1 MSTQALSL
9 LSLISFVYI
18 NGRTIL
24 FILCFL
30 SLITPVGECHESA
43 LPDILYVQV
52 PAQTESLNENDKSLF
67 SLSMRYMDGCQI
79 MARLADEG
87 KTINLTPEFVSA
99 KDPSVSFDGQHILF
113 AGKKSSTD
121 NWQIWQM
128 KRDGSQKKQLTDE
141 PDDCLSPLYVGSIF
155 HLNDA
160 VPTDQIIFVGASHG
174 WMNETGTGKAFSLYV
189 CNIDGSY
196 VRRVTYNLSTDFEPD
211 VLPNGRVV
219 YSSWRRHGVGG
230 KGRFELLEISID
242 GTDLMPF
249 TSKNE
254 NGFHREMVR
263 YGENGKIYFIES
275 ESLNGLGGGRLA
287 CVSYRRPMNS
297 YERLDEIKDGVYHT
311 PCPMPTNDNSHRLL
325 VSFRENQPNSV
336 YKIYLY
342 EDSLTPFISQ
352 PEWHCIDAQ
361 VLASHTRAKGRSTV
375 VDERFTVGEYF
386 CMDVYASNRPEIQAI
401 PQGGLKRLRI
411 IEGLPIRIDQSRV
424 DLSNL
429 LAETPVG
436 SNQFSAT
443 TYGPRR
449 ILGDIPIESD
459 GSFHIQIPA
468 EIPVT
473 FQLLDDH
480 GMALAKQDSWTW
492 IMRRETR
499 GCTGCHEDPELAPPN
514 KLAGAVLKPGIRLT
528 LQPGQRR
535 TVDFK
540 HDISPIIEKSCS
552 SAECHAAGGTIPF
565 LDASSLVEHKGKG
578 AFFSQAYETL
588 LHPIEIDGR
597 EQERYVYPGS
607 ARNSPLVW
615 HLFGKRMGE
624 SSDDIPYSSPPALMP
639 PENTLDPIER
649 RLIIEWI
656 DLGAQWDSHTVSK
669 NLAERQTEK
678 IEGRELW

>member
-1 MSTQALSL
+1 MSTLVLSSLSL
-9 LSLISFVYI
+9 KPFVCI
-18 NGRTIL
+18 DGRTIL
-24 FILCFL
+24 VILCFL
-30 SLITPVGECHESA
+30 SLITPMGECRESA
-43 LPDILYVQV
+43 LPDILYVQI
-52 PAQTESLNENDKSLF
+52 PAQTEVLNENDKSLF

-79 MARLADEG
+79 KARLAEDG

-99 KDPSVSFDGQHILF
+99 KDPSVSFDGQYILF
-113 AGKKSSTD
+113 AGKKNTTD

-128 KRDGSQKKQLTDE
+128 NRDGSQKKQLTNE
-141 PDDCLSPLYVGSIF
+141 PDDCVSPLYVGSIF

-160 VPTDQIIFVGASHG
+160 EPTDQIIFAGASHG
-174 WMNETGTGKAFSLYV
+174 WVNEIGTGKAFSLYV
-189 CNIDGSY
+189 CDIDGSH
-196 VRRVTYNLSTDFEPD
+196 VRRITYNLSTDFEPD

-219 YSSWRRHGVGG
+219 YSSWQRHGVRGVG
-230 KGRFELLEISID
+230 CFELLEISID

-249 TSKNE
+249 TSKSE
-254 NGFHREMVR
+254 NGLHREMVR
-263 YGENGKIYFIES
+263 FAENGKIYFIES
-275 ESLNGLGGGRLA
+275 ESLSGLGGGRLA
-287 CVSYRRPMNS
+287 CVSYRRPMHT
-297 YERLDEIKDGVYHT
+297 YERLDQLKDGLYHS
-311 PCPMPTNDNSHRLL
+311 PCPLPSKDTQHRLF
-325 VSFRENQPNSV
+325 VSFRENQPHSA
-336 YKIYLY
+336 YKIYIY
-342 EDSLTPFISQ
+342 EDSLKPLVSQ
-352 PEWHCIDAQ
+352 TDWHCIDAQ
-361 VLASHTRAKGRSTV
+361 VLAPHTRAKGRSTV

-386 CMDVYASNRPEIQAI
+386 CMDVYASNRPEIEALPHGCI
-401 PQGGLKRLRI
+401 KRLRV
-411 IEGLPIRIDQSRV
+411 IEGLPIRIDQNRV

-429 LAETPVG
+429 IEKTPIG

-449 ILGDIPIESD
+449 ILGDVPIESD

-473 FQLLDDH
+473 FQLLDEH

-499 GCTGCHEDPELAPPN
+499 GCTGCHEDPELSPPN
-514 KLAGAVLKPGIRLT
+514 KLVDAVLKPGIRLT

-535 TVDFK
+535 TVNFK
-540 HDISPIIEKSCS
+540 HDIAPIIEKSCS
-552 SAECHAAGGTIPF
+552 SAECHVDGGAIPF
-565 LDASSLVEHKGKG
+565 LDTSSLVEHQSKG

-588 LHPIEIDGR
+588 LKPIEIDGR

-624 SSDDIPYSSPPALMP
+624 ASIDIPYSSPSALMP
-639 PENTLDPIER
+639 PEKALDPIER